1 MLNKDEI
8 KILRTVKLAPIFILA
23 LSLIAILFIYKNN
36 NDHFNAEVE
45 RIRAESILEETVLI
59 KNEVLKVHSLI
70 ASEKA
75 QSIKKIKASLQERV
89 REAHAIASSIYR
101 NNQDKNEAEIK
112 LLISDALRDIRFNK
126 GRGYFF
132 VYQSDGLSVMHPI
145 LPHLQNTNLWD
156 FKDVKGCYVIRDLS
170 NIATTQGEGFLRW
183 WWKKPSDTK
192 TEYEK
197 IGYSKHFAPF
207 DWFIGTGDYV
217 LDYEEELKIE
227 ILERISRV
235 KYGKDGYIF
244 VVNNEGVYLNHIETE
259 HIGKN
264 RIDLVDDNGFMITQE
279 IIKAAKDGEAYL
291 SYIGTI
297 KPSTGLP
304 ANKTSFVKGFKDW
317 QWAIGSGTYL
327 DDIENVIFA
336 KKIALN
342 KKNKQELIQTLAIGA
357 TISLILIIIS
367 LAFAKNI
374 RKRFQRYKLN
384 VTEKTQQLNELNLHL
399 EEKVA
404 GRTAALAASNEEL
417 EFAFKSLKNTQ
428 AKLIASENMASM
440 VSLVT
445 GVAHELNTPLGIMLT
460 SISQIENEVEKVFD
474 KIKSQKITRSEL
486 QRSEEACRLGVELLN
501 SSLNKSI
508 QLIKSFKSLSTFS
521 NHEELQQ
528 FSLNKLMLSVKDS
541 YQAALEESHTEL
553 TLDFDSEMVINSYKD
568 VIIDVLAQL
577 IDNSLT
583 HAFANID
590 SPHIT
595 LNTQKIDDHIVIN
608 YSDNGL
614 GLGNEGAKKVFD
626 LFYTTKRNSNCTGLG
641 MPIVYNQIT
650 QKLLG
655 SIDYVQQ
662 QKQGI
667 AFIIRIPVQ
676 INCIPLIQRVQNKPN
691 S

>member
-8 KILRTVKLAPIFILA
+8 KILRTVKLVPLFILV
-23 LSLIAILFIYKNN
+23 LSLAAILFIYKNN

-45 RIRAESILEETVLI
+45 RIRADSILEETILI
-59 KNEVLKVHSLI
+59 KNEVLKVHNLI
-70 ASEKA
+70 KSEKA
-75 QSIKKIKASLQERV
+75 QSIKKIKTSLQERV

-101 NNQDKNEAEIK
+101 NNQDKDESEIK

-132 VYQSDGLSVMHPI
+132 VYQNDGLSVMHPI
-145 LPHLQNTNLWD
+145 LTHLQNTNLWD
-156 FKDVKGCYVIRDLS
+156 FQDVKGDYVIRELS

-183 WWKKPSDTK
+183 WWKKPADTK

-217 LDYEEELKIE
+217 LDYEKELKVE

-244 VVNNEGVYLNHIETE
+244 VVNDKGVYLNHIETE

-264 RIDLVDDNGFMITQE
+264 RLDLVDSNGFLITQE
-279 IIKAAKDGEAYL
+279 IIKAAKSGEDYL

-304 ANKTSFVKGFKDW
+304 ANKTSFIKGFKDW

-327 DDIENVIFA
+327 DDIESIILA
-336 KKIALN
+336 KKVALN
-342 KKNKQELIQTLAIGA
+342 ETNQQKLIQMLVIG
-357 TISLILIIIS
+357 TTVSLILLIIS
-367 LAFAKNI
+367 LAFANNI
-374 RKRFQRYKLN
+374 KKRFLRYKLN
-384 VTEKTQQLNELNLHL
+384 VTEKTQQLNELNLNL
-399 EEKVA
+399 EDKITD
-404 GRTAALAASNEEL
+404 RTKALAASNEEL
-417 EFAFKSLKNTQ
+417 ELTLKSLKNTQ
-428 AKLIASENMASM
+428 TKLIASENMASM

-445 GVAHELNTPLGIMLT
+445 GVAHELNTPLGIMVT
-460 SISQIENEVEKVFD
+460 SLSQIENEVEKTFD
-474 KIKSQKITRSEL
+474 KIKSQKLSRSEL

-501 SSLNKSI
+501 SSLSKSI
-508 QLIKSFKSLSTFS
+508 LLIKSFKSLSTF
-521 NHEELQQ
+521 NQHEELQS
-528 FSLNKLMLSVKDS
+528 FSLNKLMQSLSDS
-541 YQAALEESHTEL
+541 YQAILREHHTQL
-553 TLDFDSEMVINSYKD
+553 TLNFESEVTMNSYKD
-568 VIIDVLAQL
+568 VIIDVFNQL

-583 HAFANID
+583 HAFSNID
-590 SPHIT
+590 SPSIT
-595 LNTQKIDDHIVIN
+595 LNIQEKDTDIVIN
-608 YSDNGL
+608 YFDNGL
-614 GLGNEGAKKVFD
+614 GLGDEGTSKVFD
-626 LFYTTKRNSNCTGLG
+626 LFYTTKRNTGCTGLG

-662 QKQGI
+662 EKQGVL
-667 AFIIRIPVQ
+667 FTIRIPAQ
-676 INCIPLIQRVQNKPN
+676 IKNNSQNPAN
-691 S
+691 TEETQ

>member
-8 KILRTVKLAPIFILA
+8 KILRTVKLVPLFILV
-23 LSLIAILFIYKNN
+23 LSLAAILFIYKSN

-45 RIRAESILEETVLI
+45 RIRADSILEETILI
-59 KNEVLKVHSLI
+59 KNEVLKVHNLI
-70 ASEKA
+70 KSEKA
-75 QSIKKIKASLQERV
+75 QSIKKIKTSLQERV

-101 NNQDKNEAEIK
+101 NNQDKDESEIK

-132 VYQSDGLSVMHPI
+132 VYQNDGLSVMHPI
-145 LPHLQNTNLWD
+145 LTHLQNTNLWD
-156 FKDVKGCYVIRDLS
+156 FQDVKGDYVIRELS

-183 WWKKPSDTK
+183 WWKKPADTK

-217 LDYEEELKIE
+217 LDYEKELKVE

-244 VVNNEGVYLNHIETE
+244 VVNDKGVYLNHIETE

-264 RIDLVDDNGFMITQE
+264 RLDLVDSNGFLITQE
-279 IIKAAKDGEAYL
+279 IIKAAKSGEDYL

-304 ANKTSFVKGFKDW
+304 ANKTSFIKGFKDW

-327 DDIENVIFA
+327 DDIESIILA
-336 KKIALN
+336 KKVALN
-342 KKNKQELIQTLAIGA
+342 ETNQQKLIQMLVIG
-357 TISLILIIIS
+357 TTVSLILLIIS
-367 LAFAKNI
+367 LAFANNI
-374 RKRFQRYKLN
+374 KKRFLRYKLN
-384 VTEKTQQLNELNLHL
+384 VTEKTQQLNELNLNL
-399 EEKVA
+399 EDKITD
-404 GRTAALAASNEEL
+404 RTKALAASNEEL
-417 EFAFKSLKNTQ
+417 ELTLKSLKNTQ
-428 AKLIASENMASM
+428 TKLIASENMASM

-445 GVAHELNTPLGIMLT
+445 GVAHELNTPLGIMVT
-460 SISQIENEVEKVFD
+460 SLSQIENEVEKTFD
-474 KIKSQKITRSEL
+474 KIKSQKLSRSEL

-501 SSLNKSI
+501 SSLSKSI
-508 QLIKSFKSLSTFS
+508 LLIKSFKSLSTF
-521 NHEELQQ
+521 NQHEELQS
-528 FSLNKLMLSVKDS
+528 FSLNKLMQSLSDS
-541 YQAALEESHTEL
+541 YQAILREHHTQL
-553 TLDFDSEMVINSYKD
+553 TLNFESEVTMNSYKD
-568 VIIDVLAQL
+568 VIIDVFNQL

-583 HAFANID
+583 HAFSNID
-590 SPHIT
+590 SPSIT
-595 LNTQKIDDHIVIN
+595 LNIQEKDTDIVIN
-608 YSDNGL
+608 YFDNGL
-614 GLGNEGAKKVFD
+614 GLGDEGTSKVFD
-626 LFYTTKRNSNCTGLG
+626 LFYTTKRNTGCTGLG

-662 QKQGI
+662 EKQGVL
-667 AFIIRIPVQ
+667 FTIRIPAQ
-676 INCIPLIQRVQNKPN
+676 IKNNSQNPAN
-691 S
+691 TEETQ